1 MSKAVRPC
9 SDARLPHRIQDW
21 AEAHGGRATDADAD
35 AIVSWLRSQR
45 GLEYGRKP
53 TDGLRRQVLR
63 VLERSAAPP
72 VPGGLQIGGAGSALI
87 SAEASWSIDAS
98 PDPVAAKRAV
108 PVGSA
113 DGRPAKAARAEAEAA
128 AAPPRDFNL
137 LNATVA
143 KAYRAQDA
151 DTSNGPTGD
160 GAPAAEGD
168 TPAGDAAASDAAA
181 ATEAANAPPGKKR
194 PRRERRAA
202 PAATETPSVS
212 YADLGGMEGPLQA
225 VRELVEY
232 PLTHPE
238 IFAHLGVAPP
248 RGLLLHGPPG
258 CGKTL
263 LACAIAGELGVGF
276 VRVSAPEVVS
286 GMSGESEAKI
296 RQIFKE
302 AREAAPALLFIDE
315 IDAIAP
321 KRESA
326 QREMEKRIVAQM
338 LTCMDE
344 LAGGFDSAGGGGAG
358 QATVI
363 VIGATNRPDAI
374 DPALR
379 RAGRFDREIALGIPD
394 AAARGRILQ
403 VRARAEPAGGWQ
415 RACTWLTHPAPVALR
430 ETPPSLTP
438 GDDPR
443 HAAVSRR

>member
-1 MSKAVRPC
+1 VLRDVPPGDDSMSKPPRPC

-21 AEAHGGRATDADAD
+21 AEAHGGRATEADAD

-45 GLEYGRKP
+45 SLEYGRKP
-53 TDGLRRQVLR
+53 ADGLRRQVLR
-63 VLERSAAPP
+63 LLERSAAAASP
-72 VPGGLQIGGAGSALI
+72 VPGALQIGGAGSACI
-87 SAEASWSIDAS
+87 SAAASWSIDAS
-98 PDPVAAKRAV
+98 PDPVAAKRAAL
-108 PVGSA
+108 PGSA
-113 DGRPAKAARAEAEAA
+113 DVRSAKAARIEVEAA

-143 KAYRAQDA
+143 KSYRAQDA
-151 DTSNGPTGD
+151 DAVNGTSGD
-160 GAPAAEGD
+160 VAPAADGSGD
-168 TPAGDAAASDAAA
+168 APAADAATSDAAASTD
-181 ATEAANAPPGKKR
+181 AANALSAPGKKR
-194 PRRERRAA
+194 PRRDRRAS
-202 PAATETPSVS
+202 PAATEAPTVS

-321 KRESA
+321 KREAA

-344 LAGGFDSAGGGGAG
+344 LAAAGGSQFDSAAANG
-358 QATVI
+358 QSNPTVI
-363 VIGATNRPDAI
+363 VIGATNRPDAL

-403 VRARAEPAGGWQ
+403 VRAPLPRYSLVLERYGMGCSVGG
-415 RACTWLTHPAPVALR
+415 
-430 ETPPSLTP
+430 
-438 GDDPR
+438 
-443 HAAVSRR
+443 

>member
-1 MSKAVRPC
+1 MRDVPPGENSMSKPSRPC

-21 AEAHGGRATDADAD
+21 AEAHGGRATESDADS
-35 AIVSWLRSQR
+35 IVSWLRSQR

-53 TDGLRRQVLR
+53 ADGLRRQVVR
-63 VLERSAAPP
+63 VLERSATAAPP
-72 VPGGLQIGGAGSALI
+72 VPGSLQIGGAGSACI
-87 SAEASWSIDAS
+87 SAAASWSIDAS
-98 PDPVAAKRAV
+98 PDPVAAKRTV
-108 PVGSA
+108 PAGSA
-113 DGRPAKAARAEAEAA
+113 DGRSAKAARVEAETA

-143 KAYRAQDA
+143 KLYRAQDA
-151 DTSNGPTGD
+151 DAAAGTSGD
-160 GAPAAEGD
+160 GAPAAEGNGD
-168 TPAGDAAASDAAA
+168 APAADAAASDAAA
-181 ATEAANAPPGKKR
+181 STDAANAPSAPGKKR

-202 PAATETPSVS
+202 PTETPSVS

-321 KRESA
+321 KREAA
-326 QREMEKRIVAQM
+326 QREMEKRIVAQI

-344 LAGGFDSAGGGGAG
+344 LAAAGGSQFDSAAGGGRGNP
-358 QATVI
+358 TVI
-363 VIGATNRPDAI
+363 VIGATNRPDAL

-403 VRARAEPAGGWQ
+403 AR
-415 RACTWLTHPAPVALR
+415 
-430 ETPPSLTP
+430 PSRMP
-438 GDDPR
+438 
-443 HAAVSRR
+443 